1 MRILVTGSAGRLGR
15 SVYMD
20 LKSRGHDVVGI
31 DLSTRAGSCDLE
43 VDLLDAAAAYAAMAR
58 TKPDAVVH
66 LAGLP
71 TPFGRPEPVLFA
83 VNTQSTFHV
92 CQAAAELSVKTV
104 LCASSPTV
112 IGYGN
117 PKGWSPSYLPLDEA
131 HPTQPWH
138 GYGMSKVAIES
149 IVRGFAVQQADAT
162 RYFSFRPCYVVA
174 PEEWEP
180 NAATQL
186 GHTIAERLRDPSLAA
201 VSLFN
206 YIDARDAASLVAA
219 ICERAESLQSGE
231 CFFASADDALA
242 TRPLA
247 ELLPRYVPTT
257 APFVANISGTRGA
270 FSNAKAARLLDW
282 KPTHSWRDFVH
293 LS

>member
-20 LKSRGHDVVGI
+20 LEARGHDVVGI

-43 VDLLDAAAAYAAMAR
+43 VDLLDAAATHSAMAR
-58 TKPDAVVH
+58 TKPHAVVH

-71 TPFGRPEPVLFA
+71 TPFGQPEQVLFA

-92 CQAAAELSVKTV
+92 CQAAAVFGVKTV

-117 PKGWSPSYLPLDEA
+117 PKGWTPSYLPLDEA

-138 GYGMSKVAIES
+138 GYGMSKLAIES
-149 IVRGFAVQQADAT
+149 IVRGFAVQQGDAT
-162 RYFSFRPCYVVA
+162 RFFSFRPCYVVA

-180 NAATQL
+180 GAPTQL
-186 GHTIAERLRDPSLAA
+186 GHTMAQRLRDPSLAA

-219 ICERAESLQSGE
+219 ICDRAGSLPNGE

-242 TRPLA
+242 IEPLA
-247 ELLPRYVPTT
+247 ELLPRYVPAT
-257 APFVANISGTRGA
+257 APFAADLSGTCGA
-270 FSNAKAARLLDW
+270 FSNAKATELLGW
-282 KPTHSWRDFVH
+282 KPAHSWRDFVH
-293 LS
+293 S

>member
-15 SVYMD
+15 SVYLD
-20 LKSRGHDVVGI
+20 LEAHGHDVVGI

-43 VDLLDAAAAYAAMAR
+43 VDLLDAAATHAAMAR

-71 TPFGRPEPVLFA
+71 TPFERPEPVLFA

-92 CQAAAELSVKTV
+92 CQAAAELGVKAV

-117 PKGWSPSYLPLDEA
+117 PKGWAPSYLPLDEA

-138 GYGMSKVAIES
+138 GYGISKVAIES
-149 IVRGFAVQQADAT
+149 IVRGFAAQQGGAM
-162 RYFSFRPCYVVA
+162 RYFSFRPCYVVS

-180 NAATQL
+180 GAPTQL
-186 GHTIAERLRDPSLAA
+186 GHTMVERLRDPSLAA

-219 ICERAESLQSGE
+219 ICERAGSLPSGE

-247 ELLPRYVPTT
+247 ELLPRYVPATE
-257 APFVANISGTRGA
+257 PFAAALSGTRGA

-282 KPTHSWRDFVH
+282 KPTRSWRDFID